1 MAIITL
7 ATDFGRQD
15 GYNGAVI
22 GVMKT
27 LSPRSEVVEITS
39 ELGSILKASLVLW
52 RYYSQYPLGTV
63 HLVVVDPTV
72 GTERRALV
80 GTDGKYLFVGPD
92 NGLFTKIIENDS
104 ESSWYDIDN
113 AKLPVHESSYTFHA
127 RDIFAPAAAM
137 LSMGKAPEILG
148 RKITD
153 PVTIELPKPVVKG
166 EMVKGEIID
175 IDYFGNL
182 IINIPGEMLGGA
194 AKVMLREKNV
204 PLHQTFADVK
214 VGYPVAYI
222 GSLGLLEIAVN
233 RGRADGY
240 FRAKIGAKVTVR
252 I

>member
-22 GVMKT
+22 GVIKT
-27 LSPRSEVVEITS
+27 MSPRSEVVEITS

-52 RYYSQYPLGTV
+52 RYYSQYPLGTI

-92 NGLFTKIIENDS
+92 NGLFTRIIEDGSDS
-104 ESSWYDIDN
+104 TWYEIDT
-113 AKLPVHESSYTFHA
+113 AKLPVHELSYTFHA

-137 LSMGKAPEILG
+137 LSIGKAPEILG
-148 RKITD
+148 RKIAD
-153 PVTIELPKPVVKG
+153 PVTIELPEPAIKG
-166 EMVKGEIID
+166 NMTKGEIID
-175 IDYFGNL
+175 IDSFGNL
-182 IINIPGEMLGGA
+182 IINIPGEMLRGE

-222 GSLGLLEIAVN
+222 GSLGLLEVAVN
-233 RGRADGY
+233 RGRADSH
-240 FRAKIGAKVTVR
+240 FRAKVGTKVIVK